1 MEGQSPQPTRLFSPA
16 EANAL
21 VPSLQLSFA
30 TISQVRTDVEE
41 LLADLAGGDPM
52 RVAGI
57 LRGEEPPPEGE
68 EERVD
73 RLQTLIVELG
83 QAVESVVS
91 HGVIIQ
97 ELDPAMVDFPAVVD
111 GRIVLL
117 SWQYGERE
125 VEYFHEMEE
134 GCEARAPLPDANP
147 ILQ

>member
-1 MEGQSPQPTRLFSPA
+1 MEGQSPQPTRLFSPD

-30 TISQVRTDVEE
+30 TISQVRLDVEE
-41 LLADLAGGDPM
+41 LLGDLAGGDPM

-57 LRGEEPPPEGE
+57 LRGEEPPPQGE

-83 QAVESVVS
+83 QAVEGVVS
-91 HGVIIQ
+91 HGVIVQ
-97 ELDPAMVDFPAVVD
+97 EIDPGMVDFPAILD

-117 SWQYGERE
+117 SWQFGERE
-125 VEYFHEMEE
+125 VQYFHEVEE
-134 GCEARAPLPDANP
+134 GCDARAPLPDVSP